1 MNSDIKQQIK
11 QTMEYLAK
19 QRGLDITELTELIQK
34 SLREAARK
42 AIQNYQDV
50 DASIDPKTGA
60 LSCCAKLTVVET
72 VADPSAEISLGMAR
86 TQFPN
91 AELGEVIDWPI
102 KVENFG
108 RIAAQSAKQ
117 VITTGLQDAEK
128 RHIVSTFESQE
139 GQLISGT
146 FQRRDKNGIWID
158 FGNTEGLMPPK
169 GCIPGEEYEPGDI
182 VTVLLR
188 TLNPD
193 KPGPSLYV
201 TRASPD
207 FVRRLFEREVSEIM
221 DGTVVIKAIAR
232 EPGYR
237 TKIAVY
243 SEQSKVDPVG
253 ACVGLRGARV
263 RAIVNELSG
272 EKVDIIN
279 WSPDIR
285 TYVENALKPAKLAKV
300 TVHEAEKTLDVRVT
314 DDQLSLSIGKKGQN
328 ARLAAKLTGWKIN
341 IERIE
346 PETND
351 QSSVFEEQMR
361 QAIDFLAQTC
371 GIDAAAAK
379 VLVENGYH
387 SIEGLREA
395 SLDDL
400 IGLEGIDEETARR
413 ILAAIGEQPAQ

>member
-1 MNSDIKQQIK
+1 
-11 QTMEYLAK
+11 
-19 QRGLDITELTELIQK
+19 
-34 SLREAARK
+34 
-42 AIQNYQDV
+42 
-50 DASIDPKTGA
+50 
-60 LSCCAKLTVVET
+60 
-72 VADPSAEISLGMAR
+72 MAR
-86 TQFPN
+86 TQFPD
-91 AELGEVIDWPI
+91 AQLGEVVEWPV

-108 RIAAQSAKQ
+108 RIAAQLAKQ

-128 RHIVSTFESQE
+128 RHIASTFESQE
-139 GQLISGT
+139 GHLITGN
-146 FQRRDKNGIWID
+146 FVRRDKNGVWLD
-158 FGNTEGLMPPK
+158 FGTTEGLMPPK

-201 TRASPD
+201 TRASPE

-221 DGTVVIKAIAR
+221 DGTVVIKGIAR

-243 SEQSKVDPVG
+243 SEQAKVDPVG

-263 RAIVNELSG
+263 RAIVRDLSG

-285 TYVENALKPAKLAKV
+285 TFVENALKPAKLAKV
-300 TVHEAEKTLDVRVT
+300 TVHEEEKLLDVRVT

-341 IERIE
+341 IDRLE
-346 PETND
+346 PEANTQTNT
-351 QSSVFEEQMR
+351 FEEQMR
-361 QAIDFLAQTC
+361 QAVDFLAQTC
-371 GIDAAAAK
+371 GIDTAAAK
-379 VLVENGYH
+379 VLVDNGYH
-387 SIEGLREA
+387 SVEGLREA
-395 SLDDL
+395 SFNDL
-400 IGLEGIDEETARR
+400 IGLEGIDEETANR
-413 ILAAIGEQPAQ
+413 ILAAVAETPEQ

>member
-1 MNSDIKQQIK
+1 MSSDIKQQIK
-11 QTMEYLAK
+11 QMMEYVAK
-19 QRGLDITELTELIQK
+19 QRGLDITELRELIQK

-50 DASIDPKTGA
+50 DATIDPKTGSLA
-60 LSCCAKLTVVET
+60 CCAKLTVVET
-72 VADPSAEISLGMAR
+72 VADPSAEISLPMAR
-86 TQFPN
+86 TQFPD
-91 AELGEVIDWPI
+91 AQLGAVVEWPV

-108 RIAAQSAKQ
+108 RIAAQLAKQ

-128 RHIVSTFESQE
+128 RHIASTFESQE
-139 GQLISGT
+139 GHLITGT

-158 FGNTEGLMPPK
+158 FGTTEGLMPPK

-201 TRASPD
+201 TRASPE

-243 SEQSKVDPVG
+243 SEQAKVDPVG

-279 WSPDIR
+279 WSPDIK

-300 TVHEAEKTLDVRVT
+300 TVNEAEKILDVRVT
-314 DDQLSLSIGKKGQN
+314 EDQLSLSIGKKGQN

-341 IERIE
+341 IERLE
-346 PETND
+346 PEAND
-351 QSSVFEEQMR
+351 QASVFEEQMR
-361 QAIDFLAQTC
+361 QATDFIAQAC
-371 GIDAAAAK
+371 GIDTATAK
-379 VLVENGYH
+379 TLVDNGYH

-395 SLDDL
+395 KLEDLTDLD
-400 IGLEGIDEETARR
+400 GIDEETARR
-413 ILAAIGEQPAQ
+413 ILAAVEEKPAQ